1 MLRIGLIGT
10 GTVGGGVIQILE
22 QKIAEYKEKLG
33 VELELACICAKSDV
47 EVAPYKEKGYKV
59 STNADEMIASN
70 DIDVLVELA
79 GGYNMPRKWILAALN
94 SGKHVVTAN
103 KALLAKYGHEIFP
116 LAAEKGLHV
125 LFEAAVGGG
134 IPIIRSLQEGLLGST
149 VESLSCI
156 INGTCNYILS
166 RMADEGLDFDVV
178 LKDAQRLGFA
188 EADPTFDI
196 EGIDSAHKTALL
208 ASLCSGKRVD
218 FEKIHVTGIS
228 KITAQDIAIA
238 KELGCCVKLLGIY
251 HRDGD
256 RVDARVHPC
265 FVPVDHLLSNVNGV
279 LNAVYLKCDNLG
291 ETIQTGAGA
300 GRLPTPVPDA
310 CRRLLPWWP
319 TWFPWPAPWIRASA
333 RLSPWAGSTRIT
345 PQTWCPCPRLLPVT
359 TSASPPRM
367 RVAFWPRLPEFSP
380 KTAFL
385 SRPSSR
391 RT

>member
-33 VELELACICAKSDV
+33 VELQLACICAKSEE
-47 EVAPYKEKGYKV
+47 EVAPYKAKGYKV
-59 STNADEMIASN
+59 STNADEMIAGD

-79 GGYNMPRKWILAALN
+79 GGYNMPRKWILAALE

-116 LAAEKGLHV
+116 LAAKKGLHV

-134 IPIIRSLQEGLLGST
+134 
-149 VESLSCI
+149 SLSCI

-166 RMADEGLDFDVV
+166 RMAEEGLDFDVV
-178 LKDAQRLGFA
+178 LKDAQKLGFA

-228 KITAQDIAIA
+228 KITAQDIAFA

-265 FVPVDHLLSNVNGV
+265 FVPNTNLLSNVNGV
-279 LNAVYLKCDNLG
+279 INAVYLKCDNLG
-291 ETIQTGAGA
+291 ETVQTGAGA
-300 GRLPTPVPDA
+300 GRLPTASAVVADLVSLARSTDQGSRKALPMGWFNVENSATLVPISETSARYYLRFTSRDA
-310 CRRLLPWWP
+310 CGVLAKITKILADNNISIE
-319 TWFPWPAPWIRASA
+319 TIIQKLSIASSP
-333 RLSPWAGSTRIT
+333 RLSMP
-345 PQTWCPCPRLLPVT
+345 
-359 TSASPPRM
+359 
-367 RVAFWPRLPEFSP
+367 
-380 KTAFL
+380 
-385 SRPSSR
+385 
-391 RT
+391 